1 MLRGAGE
8 GMDEKV
14 VSRYTFRVL
23 GYTLPTEGDRE
34 SAMAE
39 KHHEVREPQTIELV
53 QSIPTADESREGRSL
68 GVPEIPSGHRTGAET
83 ARAGAARGPV
93 PSETVRRQ

>member
-14 VSRYTFRVL
+14 YLATCFSVL

-34 SAMAE
+34 STMTE
-39 KHHEVREPQTIELV
+39 KRHEVRESQMIELV
-53 QSIPTADESREGRSL
+53 QSIPTAGESREGGSL
-68 GVPEIPSGHRTGAET
+68 GVPGDPLGMSHGR
-83 ARAGAARGPV
+83 
-93 PSETVRRQ
+93 